1 MSQVIEQFDSA
12 AEIAHAVAVEI
23 RDLAVSS
30 ETLSVGLTGGTLGV
44 AVAAALSQLDDLPTD
59 RLHCLFGDE
68 RYVALDDAERN
79 EAQVL
84 SVWPTLKNTSLLRYP
99 DPAQFDNL
107 EAARDAFEEQLRATN
122 LVSGFDV
129 LILGV
134 GPDGHVASL
143 FPGHARGGE
152 LVVAE
157 PDSPKPPAQRLS
169 LSYQL
174 LNRAKRV
181 WFVAAGVAKV
191 DAIHAGLD
199 PNGELPVARV
209 KGLIETRWFIDREI
223 ADGLG

>member
-1 MSQVIEQFDSA
+1 VPEVIERFESA
-12 AEIAHAVAVEI
+12 AAIADAVAVGI
-23 RDLAVSS
+23 RDLAISS

-99 DPAQFDNL
+99 DPAQFDSL
-107 EAARDAFEEQLRATN
+107 EAARDVFEQQLRATN
-122 LVSGFDV
+122 LASGFDV

-143 FPGHARGGE
+143 FPGHNRSGE
-152 LVVAE
+152 LVIAE
-157 PDSPKPPAQRLS
+157 AESPKPPAQRLS
-169 LSYQL
+169 LSYEL

-181 WFVAAGVAKV
+181 WFVAAGAAKS
-191 DAIHAGLD
+191 DAIRSGLGQ
-199 PNGELPVARV
+199 NVELPVARV
-209 KGLIETRWFIDREI
+209 KGLVETRWFIDGEI
-223 ADGLG
+223 VESLG